1 MPAVPPLATT
11 ITGYNVGLFI
21 HVLAVV
27 LAFGPTFAYG
37 FFIATAESSSPRS
50 VPVVLRTI
58 TNVNRFMVTPGMI
71 VLLLAGIYMVADA
84 DISLSE
90 AYVSVGLLAIVALF
104 GLVHG
109 YFIPQGRKAEQLA
122 ERDLGSEDELSA
134 EYRALSKQIATV
146 GQITGL
152 IVVITIFFMV
162 VKP

>member
-27 LAFGPTFAYG
+27 L
-37 FFIATAESSSPRS
+37 
-50 VPVVLRTI
+50 RTI
-58 TNVNRFMVTPGMI
+58 NNVNRFMVTPGMI

-90 AYVSVGLLAIVALF
+90 AYVSVGLLAIIALF

-109 YFIPQGRKAEQLA
+109 YFIPRARKAEQLA
-122 ERDLGSEDELSA
+122 ERDLGSGDELSA

-152 IVVITIFFMV
+152 IVAITIFFMV